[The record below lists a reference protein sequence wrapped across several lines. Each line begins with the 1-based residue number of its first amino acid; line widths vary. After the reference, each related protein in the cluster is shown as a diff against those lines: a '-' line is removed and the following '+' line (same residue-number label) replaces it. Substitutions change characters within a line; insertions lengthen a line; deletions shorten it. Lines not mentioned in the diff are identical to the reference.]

1 MVNNSFPWSTA
12 AWLTGTGNQKL
23 NVRDALLNSNSSSKT
38 MRLGGF
44 VWSAPFM
51 RRDHKKKN
59 CWTMNGVGVSK
70 TRLDCMESNE
80 RLLYRIISISVS
92 SIRIKKNFVVIV
104 NKTDQFVCV
113 SLFYLTIS
121 SFQRILHVKSIASN
135 IILNVN
141 RKINIWIHNG
151 TIINKIKIKK
161 INCSFKFRSWRN
173 TKPTYLWLNS

>member
-1 MVNNSFPWSTA
+1 
-12 AWLTGTGNQKL
+12 
-23 NVRDALLNSNSSSKT
+23 
-38 MRLGGF
+38 
-44 VWSAPFM
+44 
-51 RRDHKKKN
+51 
-59 CWTMNGVGVSK
+59 
-70 TRLDCMESNE
+70 MESNE

-151 TIINKIKIKK
+151 TIINKKL
-161 INCSFKFRSWRN
+161 RSTRQ
-173 TKPTYLWLNS
+173 TGTLTAALSLEVDETQSPLIYD